1 MAYGPIRVRKRAVKH
16 GPITLAT
23 HVKRDAIEEETREES
38 RLASQKA
45 TTRARAI
52 AEFFKVLDAYGVPWE
67 VFQWEHLKY
76 YLNCHRQDR

>member
-1 MAYGPIRVRKRAVKH
+1 MEYGPIRVKKRAVKH

-23 HVKRDAIEEETREES
+23 HVKRDAIEEEKREES

-45 TTRARAI
+45 TTRAKAI
-52 AEFFKVLDAYGVPWE
+52 AEFCKVLDAYGVPWE

-76 YLNCHRQDR
+76 W